1 MGIGQ
6 RFFDAPQFAA
16 QLARFI
22 YFMRFFHANDLTIS
36 AAAQLSHP
44 AHHRTGPFDLVF
56 ALHSV
61 GTTLACFYLAH
72 ALHLKPLA
80 ITNCL
85 HGYLVFFIAKYQ
97 SISGRDPHYQ
107 LSTINHQLSTIN
119 YWSAAPF

>member
-1 MGIGQ
+1 
-6 RFFDAPQFAA
+6 
-16 QLARFI
+16 
-22 YFMRFFHANDLTIS
+22 MRFFHANDLTIS

-85 HGYLVFFIAKYQ
+85 HGYLVFFTGIPQKCEKNGWK
-97 SISGRDPHYQ
+97 ICENLPHGRLMKKTKLPTT
-107 LSTINHQLSTIN
+107 S
-119 YWSAAPF
+119 

>member
-1 MGIGQ
+1 
-6 RFFDAPQFAA
+6 
-16 QLARFI
+16 
-22 YFMRFFHANDLTIS
+22 MRFFHANDLTIS

-61 GTTLACFYLAH
+61 VTTLAGFYLAH

-85 HGYLVFFIAKYQ
+85 HGYLVFFITKYQ
-97 SISGRDPHYQ
+97 SISGRDPICHLPSAVCYW
-107 LSTINHQLSTIN
+107 LLIIGYFNRPARSHSPPATI
-119 YWSAAPF
+119 F